1 MGNGTAAGTATVTG
15 AAPGSEALEKG
26 SNEGRL
32 TEESCELLLR
42 EHRYPKLLGGIE
54 L

>member
-1 MGNGTAAGTATVTG
+1 MGNGAGIATVTG

-32 TEESCELLLR
+32 TEEGCKLLLR
-42 EHRYPKLLGGIE
+42 EHCYPQLLGGIE